1 MNVIHHYILYIFL
14 QNFHQIFENASFV
27 YHKFYL
33 YFYSYQ
39 ISKLASM
46 LILKGFHT
54 FKIQSSI

>member
-27 YHKFYL
+27 YHN
-33 YFYSYQ
+33 FYSYQ